1 MANRSILLHYHL
13 FKNAGSSVDR
23 LLRESFGEAWVN
35 FDKELPGQK
44 ISAAEMQSFIESNPG
59 IRAVSSHQI
68 MPPVPVGNFNVTPLV
83 FLRDP
88 IDRVK
93 SAYLFEWQKQLN
105 LTEPKGSLQEYIQE
119 KLLPGKGTVIANF
132 QVSRLSNQRYDEI
145 KPVPGVHDLDRLA
158 AAQKFLRDLPFF
170 GLVERF
176 DESILLMSEVLAEK
190 FPEVECKIYREN
202 SSRSD
207 DTSINGRYNQFRK
220 EVGEELFHEVIYRNH
235 LDLQLYSYALA
246 LFDIRSEQLERRS
259 SLTPVKV
266 AKSA

>member
-1 MANRSILLHYHL
+1 MAKRSLLLHYHL

-23 LLRESFGEAWVN
+23 LLRESFGSAWVN
-35 FDKELPGQK
+35 FDKDLPGQK
-44 ISAAEMQSFIESNPG
+44 ISPAEMQEFIEAHPD

-68 MPPVPVGNFNVTPLV
+68 MPPVPVGDFDITPLV

-105 LTEPKGSLQEYIQE
+105 LAEPKGSLQEYIRE

-145 KPVPGVHDLDRLA
+145 RPMPGVHDLDRLA
-158 AAQKFLRDLPFF
+158 AAQQFIRKLPFF

-176 DESILLMSEVLAEK
+176 DESIALLASVTSEK
-190 FPEVECKIYREN
+190 FPEIECKIYREN
-202 SSRSD
+202 SSRAED
-207 DTSINGRYNQFRK
+207 VSINGRYNQFRK
-220 EVGEELFHEVIYRNH
+220 EIGEELFHEVVYRNH
-235 LDLQLYSYALA
+235 LDLQLYSYALG
-246 LFDIRSEQLERRS
+246 LFDIRCEQLEKQSASVRQII
-259 SLTPVKV
+259 